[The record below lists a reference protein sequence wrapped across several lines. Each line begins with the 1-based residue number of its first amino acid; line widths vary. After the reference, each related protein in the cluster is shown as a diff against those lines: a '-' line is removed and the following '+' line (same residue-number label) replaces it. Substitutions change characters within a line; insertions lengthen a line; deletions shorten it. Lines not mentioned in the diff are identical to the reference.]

1 MMMHQHGLPNEEDEV
16 GAHLSIS
23 YEEVNSRVVQ
33 NCIAELRPPQKS
45 IELKVIIMS
54 KDAPKE
60 LKNKEI
66 LTQCLVADH
75 SGKVLCNFYG
85 ELGQKLRP
93 GDIVYLSGAYTS
105 LFKDHMV
112 LYQSAKGGVYRLR
125 DFFFVFDP
133 NGPNMSEPTYSVEI
147 DQKTG
152 REVYTI
158 VKSSIQTSP
167 DKK

>member
-1 MMMHQHGLPNEEDEV
+1 MRGEHQDEEA
-16 GAHLSIS
+16 GIHQLGIS
-23 YEEVNSRVVQ
+23 YEEVNGRRVC
-33 NCIAELRPPQKS
+33 NTISELRPQQKS
-45 IELKVIIMS
+45 IELKVIVIS

-75 SGKVLCNFYG
+75 TGKVLCNFYG
-85 ELGQKLRP
+85 ELGQKLRL

-105 LFKDHMV
+105 IFKDHMV
-112 LYQSAKGGVYRLR
+112 LYQSAKGEVYRMR
-125 DFFFVFDP
+125 DFFFVFDQS
-133 NGPNMSEPTYSVEI
+133 GPNMSEPTYLVET

-152 REVYTI
+152 REIYTI
-158 VKSSIQTSP
+158 VKSNAHGSP